1 MIVQKTIP
9 APSGAFQVYQCTVS
23 PGTTTINKTLFTLQP
38 GTVITCEES
47 DILKGTGEF
56 LRAFALFL
64 IAQVPAGSPPL
75 PANTYFYSTGAH
87 GVTPLTNVTSGS
99 TSNYAG
105 YAAAATPPP
114 SPYACKLVSV
124 TGNGPVIIGTAGIV
138 GGTQIVANTS
148 SVVPDTGSGAS
159 YKLKGSSIFLMNG
172 GTQGPYV
179 FTDHDIPLNM
189 LEDE

>member
-56 LRAFALFL
+56 LRAFALFM

-75 PANTYFYSTGAH
+75 PPNTYYYSTGAH
-87 GVTPLTNVTSGS
+87 GVTPLAIVASGATSIYTVYTGP
-99 TSNYAG
+99 
-105 YAAAATPPP
+105 ATPPP
-114 SPYACKLVSV
+114 PYACKLVSI
-124 TGNGPVIIGTAGIV
+124 TSTGPVIIGAASIV

-148 SVVPDTGSGAS
+148 SVVPDTGGGAS
-159 YKLKGSSIFLMNG
+159 IKLNAGSIFLMNG

-189 LEDE
+189 LEDD